1 MSFFED
7 DVPEIKQENANQ
19 PSAFADDVITLGA
32 PVQEQPQQQQQ
43 PIQMQPVQNSL
54 LDQVEEDDGSIS
66 VSMTSADSPLGY
78 LSFPFLFSF
87 ILSFFTSFHPFFF
100 ILAENGNKHIKLS
113 LNNV

>member
-7 DVPEIKQENANQ
+7 DVPEIKQENASQ

-78 LSFPFLFSF
+78 LSFPFTFSF
-87 ILSFFTSFHPFFF
+87 FLILFAHLSILSF
-100 ILAENGNKHIKLS
+100 LS
-113 LNNV
+113 LQKMGTSTSSSP